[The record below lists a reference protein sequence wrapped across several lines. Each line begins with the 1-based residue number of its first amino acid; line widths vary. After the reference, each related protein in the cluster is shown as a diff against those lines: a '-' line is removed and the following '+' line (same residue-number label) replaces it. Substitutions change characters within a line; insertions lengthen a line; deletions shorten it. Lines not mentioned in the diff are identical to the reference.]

1 MLRMPYTTGVNYLR
15 YSAQPPAMAAQIE
28 RTPTRNSTMNTAKS
42 PESARDAALAN
53 DLSQISPFNKA
64 FLAGP
69 RALLIDGTWV
79 PAASGKTFDV
89 RDPSS
94 DRVIAHCAEGGA
106 VDVDR
111 AVAAARR
118 AFEAGDWA
126 RMKPVDR
133 ERLLHRLADL
143 IEQHADELA
152 ELEAIDNGKS
162 VLMARH
168 VDIKHALE
176 VWRYMAGWPT
186 KLEGKTLPISGT
198 LVPGHEY
205 AAFSLREPVGVV
217 GAIIAWNFPFL
228 LATWKV
234 APALA
239 AGCTVVLKPAEE
251 TPLTALRLGELVL
264 EAGFPK
270 GVFNVVTGMG
280 PVAGAALTA
289 HPGVDK
295 ITFTGSTE
303 VGRLVVQAAAGNMKK
318 VTVEL
323 GGKSPVIVLDD
334 ADLDVAIAGAAS
346 AIFFNQGEVCSAGS
360 RLFVAKQHFDR
371 VVAGVVDQAK
381 ALKVGPGLDPS
392 AQLGPLVSSTQRER
406 VMKYL
411 RDGAASGAHAATG
424 GRALATAGYYVEP
437 TVFVNVTDRMSVVRE
452 EIFGP
457 VVVAQPFDD
466 LTDIARLANDSIYG
480 LAASIWSRDI
490 GKVFRLAPKLRA
502 GTVWVNCHNVLDAT
516 MPFGGY
522 KQSGWGRELGGE
534 AVHSY
539 LESKSLCIN
548 VAG

>member
-1 MLRMPYTTGVNYLR
+1 
-15 YSAQPPAMAAQIE
+15 
-28 RTPTRNSTMNTAKS
+28 MNTAAATSLSMKS
-42 PESARDAALAN
+42 LSN
-53 DLSQISPFNKA
+53 DLAAIMPANAA
-64 FLAGP
+64 FLAQP
-69 RALLIDGTWV
+69 RKLLIDGAWV
-79 PAASGKTFDV
+79 AAASGKTFEV

-94 DRVIAHCAEGGA
+94 DAVIAHCALGDA
-106 VDVDR
+106 PDVDR

-118 AFEAGDWA
+118 AFDEGDWA
-126 RMKPVDR
+126 RMTPVDR

-186 KLEGKTLPISGT
+186 KIEGKTLPLSGT
-198 LVPGHEY
+198 LVPGQQY
-205 AAFSLREPVGVV
+205 AAFSTREPLGVV
-217 GAIIAWNFPFL
+217 GAVIAWNFPFL
-228 LATWKV
+228 LATWKC

-251 TPLTALRLGELVL
+251 TPLTALRLGELAL
-264 EAGFPK
+264 AAGFPK
-270 GVFNVVTGMG
+270 GVLNVVTGMG
-280 PVAGAALTA
+280 PTAGAALTA

-303 VGRLVVQAAAGNMKK
+303 VGRLIVQAAAGNMKK

-323 GGKSPVIVLDD
+323 GGKSPVIILAD
-334 ADLDVAIAGAAS
+334 ADLDAAIAGAAS
-346 AIFFNQGEVCSAGS
+346 AIFFNHGQVCSAGS
-360 RLFVAKQHFDR
+360 RLYVAAPLFDR
-371 VVAGVVDQAK
+371 VVGGIAAQAK
-381 ALKVGPGLDPS
+381 AMKLGPSLDPT
-392 AQLGPLVSSTQRER
+392 AQIGPLVSSIQRDR
-406 VMKYL
+406 VTRYL
-411 RDGAASGAHAATG
+411 KDGAAAGAHAAAG
-424 GRALATAGYYVEP
+424 GHALSTPGYYVEP
-437 TVFVNVTDRMSVVRE
+437 TVFVNVNQQMSVVRE

-466 LTDIARLANDSIYG
+466 MNDIARIANDSIYG
-480 LAASIWSRDI
+480 LAASIWGRDV
-490 GKVFRLAPKLRA
+490 GKIFRLAPKLRA

-516 MPFGGY
+516 MPFGGF

-539 LESKSLCIN
+539 LESKSVCLNIT
-548 VAG
+548 A